1 MVQDVIYTSEPPEDF
16 RQLEVLYASLGWN
29 SIRLSVTE
37 LKTMCLQSWYAIYA
51 YEGQTLVGMGRLIS
65 DGVITG
71 VICGLGVHPD
81 YQCKGIGR
89 QILHRLVEHCEK
101 SRVFPQLMCEEGL
114 EPYYEKLGFQRF
126 TIGMKMDIQRT
137 HSTDVP

>member
-1 MVQDVIYTSEPPEDF
+1 MTQTVIYTTEPPKDF
-16 RQLEVLYASLGWN
+16 QQLEVLYASLGWN
-29 SIRLSVTE
+29 SIHLSVTE

-51 YEGQTLVGMGRLIS
+51 YEGQRLVGMGRLIS

-81 YQCKGIGR
+81 YQSRGIGQ

-114 EPYYEKLGFQRF
+114 EPYYESWAFSDSPLG
-126 TIGMKMDIQRT
+126 
-137 HSTDVP
+137 

>member
-1 MVQDVIYTSEPPEDF
+1 MTQTVTYTSEPPEDF
-16 RQLEVLYASLGWN
+16 QQLEALYASLGWN
-29 SIRLSVTE
+29 SIHLSVTE
-37 LKTMCLQSWYAIYA
+37 LEMMCLNSWYIVYA
-51 YEGQTLVGMGRLIS
+51 FEGQKLVGMGRVIS

-81 YQCKGIGR
+81 YQSRGIGR
-89 QILHRLVEHCEK
+89 QILQRLVEHWEK

-126 TIGMKMDIQRT
+126 TIGMKKNIQRT
-137 HSTDVP
+137 HSSDVP

>member
-1 MVQDVIYTSEPPEDF
+1 MTQTVIYTSEPPEDF
-16 RQLEVLYASLGWN
+16 QQLEALYASLGWN
-29 SIRLSVTE
+29 AIHLSVTE
-37 LKTMCLQSWYAIYA
+37 LKMMCLNSWYAFYA
-51 YEGQTLVGMGRLIS
+51 FEGQKLVGMGRVIS

-81 YQCKGIGR
+81 YQSRGIGR
-89 QILHRLVEHCEK
+89 QILQRLVEHCEK

-126 TIGMKMDIQRT
+126 TVGMKKNIQRT
-137 HSTDVP
+137 HSSDVP

>member
-1 MVQDVIYTSEPPEDF
+1 MVQDIIYTSEHPEDF
-16 RQLEVLYASLGWN
+16 RQLETLYASLGWN

-71 VICGLGVHPD
+71 VICGLGVHPN
-81 YQCKGIGR
+81 YQSKGIGR

-101 SRVFPQLMCEEGL
+101 SQVFPQLMCEEGL

-126 TIGMKMDIQRT
+126 TIGMKKEIRR
-137 HSTDVP
+137 

>member
-1 MVQDVIYTSEPPEDF
+1 MTQTVIYTSEPPEDF
-16 RQLEVLYASLGWN
+16 QQLEALYASLGWN
-29 SIRLSVTE
+29 SLHLSVTE
-37 LKTMCLQSWYAIYA
+37 LKMMCLNSWYAVYA
-51 YEGQTLVGMGRLIS
+51 FEGQKLVGMGRVIS

-81 YQCKGIGR
+81 YQSRGIGR
-89 QILHRLVEHCEK
+89 QILQRLVEHCEK

-126 TIGMKMDIQRT
+126 TIGMKKNIQRT
-137 HSTDVP
+137 HSSDVP

>member
-1 MVQDVIYTSEPPEDF
+1 MTQTVIYTSEPPEDF
-16 RQLEVLYASLGWN
+16 QQLEALYASLGWN
-29 SIRLSVTE
+29 SLHLSVTE
-37 LKTMCLQSWYAIYA
+37 LKMMCLNSWYAVYA
-51 YEGQTLVGMGRLIS
+51 FEGQKLVGMGRVIS

-81 YQCKGIGR
+81 YQSRGIGR
-89 QILHRLVEHCEK
+89 RILGRLVEHCEK

-126 TIGMKMDIQRT
+126 TIGMKKNIQRT
-137 HSTDVP
+137 HSSDVP

>member
-1 MVQDVIYTSEPPEDF
+1 MTQTVIYTSEPPEDF
-16 RQLEVLYASLGWN
+16 QQLEALYASLGWN
-29 SIRLSVTE
+29 AIHLSVTE
-37 LKTMCLQSWYAIYA
+37 LNMMCLNSWYAVYA
-51 YEGQTLVGMGRLIS
+51 FEGQKLVGMGRVIS

-81 YQCKGIGR
+81 YQSRGIGR
-89 QILHRLVEHCEK
+89 QILQRLVEHCEK

-126 TIGMKMDIQRT
+126 TVGMKKNIQRT
-137 HSTDVP
+137 HSSDVP

>member
-1 MVQDVIYTSEPPEDF
+1 MTQTVIYTSEPPKDF
-16 RQLEVLYASLGWN
+16 QQLEALYASLGWN
-29 SIRLSVTE
+29 AIHLSVTE
-37 LKTMCLQSWYAIYA
+37 LNMMCLNSWYAVYA
-51 YEGQTLVGMGRLIS
+51 FEGQKLVGMGRVIS

-81 YQCKGIGR
+81 YQSRGIGR
-89 QILHRLVEHCEK
+89 QILQRLVEHCEK

-126 TIGMKMDIQRT
+126 TVGMKKNIQRT
-137 HSTDVP
+137 HSSDVP

>member
-1 MVQDVIYTSEPPEDF
+1 MTQTVIYTSKPPEDF
-16 RQLEVLYASLGWN
+16 QQLEALYASLGWN
-29 SIRLSVTE
+29 AIHLSVTE
-37 LKTMCLQSWYAIYA
+37 LNMMCLNSWYAVYA
-51 YEGQTLVGMGRLIS
+51 FEGQKLVGMGRVIS

-81 YQCKGIGR
+81 YQSRGIGR
-89 QILHRLVEHCEK
+89 QILQRLVEHCEK

-126 TIGMKMDIQRT
+126 TVGMKKNIQRT
-137 HSTDVP
+137 HSSDVP

>member
-1 MVQDVIYTSEPPEDF
+1 MRQTVTYTSEPPEDF
-16 RQLEVLYASLGWN
+16 QQLEALYASLGWN

-37 LKTMCLQSWYAIYA
+37 LNMMCLNSWYAVYA
-51 YEGQTLVGMGRLIS
+51 FEGQKLVGMGRVIS

-81 YQCKGIGR
+81 YQSRGIGR
-89 QILHRLVEHCEK
+89 RILHRLVEHCEK

-126 TIGMKMDIQRT
+126 TIGMKKKIQRT
-137 HSTDVP
+137 HSSDVP

>member
-1 MVQDVIYTSEPPEDF
+1 MTQTVIYTSEPPEDF
-16 RQLEVLYASLGWN
+16 QQLEALYASLGWN
-29 SIRLSVTE
+29 SIHLSVTE
-37 LKTMCLQSWYAIYA
+37 LNMMCLNSWYAVYA
-51 YEGQTLVGMGRLIS
+51 FEGQKLVGMGRVIS

-81 YQCKGIGR
+81 YQSRGIGR

-114 EPYYEKLGFQRF
+114 EPYYEKLGFHRF
-126 TIGMKMDIQRT
+126 TIGMKKNIGR
-137 HSTDVP
+137 

>member
-1 MVQDVIYTSEPPEDF
+1 MVQTVIYTSEAPEDF
-16 RQLEVLYASLGWN
+16 RQLEVLYDSLGWN
-29 SIRLSVTE
+29 SIHLSVTE
-37 LKTMCLQSWYAIYA
+37 LKTMCLQSWYAVYS
-51 YEGQTLVGMGRLIS
+51 YDGQRLAGMGRIIS

-81 YQCKGIGR
+81 YQSRGIGR

-126 TIGMKMDIQRT
+126 TIGMKKDIQRT
-137 HSTDVP
+137 HSSDVP

>member
-1 MVQDVIYTSEPPEDF
+1 MVHTVTYSKEPPEDVHE
-16 RQLEVLYASLGWN
+16 LEALYDALEWN
-29 SIRLSVTE
+29 SINLSAAE
-37 LKTMCLQSWYAIYA
+37 LNTMCRQSWYAVYA
-51 YEGQTLVGMGRLIS
+51 YDGQRLAGMGRIIS

-81 YQCKGIGR
+81 YQSRGIGR

-101 SRVFPQLMCEEGL
+101 SRVIPQLMCEEGL

-126 TIGMKMDIQRT
+126 TIGMKKNIRR
-137 HSTDVP
+137 